1 MGKSLRF
8 APNQPLGFLLC
19 TAQLPS
25 WAVPFC
31 PTPTPDPYTPNPAPH
46 PSHLLEVC
54 QDTVVGG
61 PPTCRVR
68 LLLLQEDEA

>member
-1 MGKSLRF
+1 MGKSLRL
-8 APNQPLGFLLC
+8 APNQPLGFLAHSPAAKLGR
-19 TAQLPS
+19 TILLNPY
-25 WAVPFC
+25 PHP
-31 PTPTPDPYTPNPAPH
+31 PTPPNPTPH

-68 LLLLQEDEA
+68 LLLLQQDEA